1 MNLRRKAFIPGGRRA
16 TRRSCSPTLGPDG
29 APTTSS
35 TTPNSAPARSLAAP
49 AAPTAQRD
57 EDGVDDEHGDLKC
70 QWAGCHAR
78 FADAELL
85 FHHLSED
92 HVGRKAAGTLC
103 LECKWTLPGG
113 HICGLA
119 KTKRDHLTSHLR
131 VHMTDLKPHW
141 CPDCKKRFKRPQDLK
156 KHELTF
162 SHIATRTKNSRR
174 RSAQLAPTTP
184 NEAPGAASSSS
195 APVASRSL
203 GATSASA
210 SALPSPP
217 PPPPRRASSSGS
229 SEGSLLAPPNAH
241 RLQLPTPALSGR
253 DGPSPSPVGLPPVNY
268 ARMPSPMSFP
278 VTPTMDPLHE
288 SHATSWHGHASPTPA
303 AAPRGLGALLGDAS
317 ILADA
322 SSSGTAAAGTTNTI
336 SSTKRP
342 RDDLDDFLDGIKRQ
356 RLAPVY
362 TPDVMFALDA
372 VSATVLDPAFELPTL
387 DAHDLHAISAFLV
400 HLEPTMTLPPLPP
413 PPPLVAPEI
422 VTSTDPDFSDL
433 LVVESAGVPSAAMR
447 DPALDPFLPA
457 PTRGMSPADDLLP
470 PSTGSSQY
478 PAWQHYAEVAPPTRA
493 SAIATRSQ
501 PPPPRVQSPVHEPT
515 VLFNLAPSAE
525 PEETDEEAEIR
536 AYQAAAEARGGG
548 RFAGMRCLRDPSTG
562 ADVPFMRRGRRGYT
576 PPGEVQDGGIET
588 ITAGVAGMGVADAPV
603 QLVQSAQQVPVQMPV
618 QQQQQPVQQQPQ
630 VPVVPTPAR
639 NHMHLE
645 VVQVLRCL
653 LESAAAA

>member
-1 MNLRRKAFIPGGRRA
+1 MNLAASFIPALARNA
-16 TRRSCSPTLGPDG
+16 SVLLADLGLRG
-29 APTTSS
+29 PTTT
-35 TTPNSAPARSLAAP
+35 TTPNAAPARNP
-49 AAPTAQRD
+49 AAPTVSTAPRD

-70 QWAGCHAR
+70 QWAGCCAR

-184 NEAPGAASSSS
+184 NEAPGTSSSSS
-195 APVASRSL
+195 ALASRSL
-203 GATSASA
+203 GATSAS
-210 SALPSPP
+210 SSVLPSPP

-229 SEGSLLAPPNAH
+229 SEGSLLAPHNAH

-317 ILADA
+317 ILAE
-322 SSSGTAAAGTTNTI
+322 SSTSGTVAAGTTNTI
-336 SSTKRP
+336 SSSKRP

-387 DAHDLHAISAFLV
+387 DAHDLHALSAFLV

-413 PPPLVAPEI
+413 PPSLVAPEI

-457 PTRGMSPADDLLP
+457 PTRGMSPADDLIPTTTL
-470 PSTGSSQY
+470 SSGTSQY

-501 PPPPRVQSPVHEPT
+501 PPPPRVPPPVHEPT

-525 PEETDEEAEIR
+525 PEETDEAEIR
-536 AYQAAAEARGGG
+536 AYQAAAEARGGGG

-576 PPGEVQDGGIET
+576 PPGEVQDGGVEA
-588 ITAGVAGMGVADAPV
+588 ITAGVAGMGVVDAPMPVPVVPAVV
-603 QLVQSAQQVPVQMPV
+603 QQQQVPVQMQQQ
-618 QQQQQPVQQQPQ
+618 QQQQQPPQ
-630 VPVVPTPAR
+630 LVPTPAR

>member
-1 MNLRRKAFIPGGRRA
+1 MNLAASFIPALARNASVLLADLGLTG
-16 TRRSCSPTLGPDG
+16 PT
-29 APTTSS
+29 TTSS
-35 TTPNSAPARSLAAP
+35 TSNTAPARNPAAASAAP
-49 AAPTAQRD
+49 RD

-70 QWAGCHAR
+70 QWAGCYAR

-184 NEAPGAASSSS
+184 HEAASSSS
-195 APVASRSL
+195 SAPASRSL
-203 GATSASA
+203 AATSTSV
-210 SALPSPP
+210 LPSPP

-268 ARMPSPMSFP
+268 TRMPSPMSFP

-288 SHATSWHGHASPTPA
+288 SHATSWHGPASPTPA
-303 AAPRGLGALLGDAS
+303 GAPRGLGALLGDAS
-317 ILADA
+317 ILADSRA
-322 SSSGTAAAGTTNTI
+322 SSTAAGAANNM
-336 SSTKRP
+336 SSSKRP

-372 VSATVLDPAFELPTL
+372 VSATVLDPAFELPTI
-387 DAHDLHAISAFLV
+387 DAHDLHALSAFLM
-400 HLEPTMTLPPLPP
+400 HLEPTMTLPPPPP

-422 VTSTDPDFSDL
+422 VTTSDPDFADL

-457 PTRGMSPADDLLP
+457 PTRGMSPADDLIP
-470 PSTGSSQY
+470 TTTSSSGTSQY

-501 PPPPRVQSPVHEPT
+501 PPPPPPPVVHEPT

-536 AYQAAAEARGGG
+536 AYQAAAEARSGGG

-576 PPGEVQDGGIET
+576 PPGEVQDGGIEA
-588 ITAGVAGMGVADAPV
+588 ITAGVAGMGVSDAPV
-603 QLVQSAQQVPVQMPV
+603 QQGQPVQMPV
-618 QQQQQPVQQQPQ
+618 QQQQQQQQLQVQSVPTQPQ
-630 VPVVPTPAR
+630 RPHLVPTPAR